1 MRLVAVRVVT
11 DSTADLP
18 LELAQRW
25 GIVVVPLNLHFG
37 QQVYRDG
44 VDLSADAFYQKLV
57 ASPSLPTTSQPSIGA
72 FLETY
77 HLLVEQGDQVVS
89 VHISS
94 KLSGTY
100 NSALRARQ
108 ELPASA
114 QLETVDSQQGSMGLG
129 LIVLQAARAAA
140 QGGSLEQVVRVAKEA
155 IGRVHFFGL
164 VDTLEYLQKGGRIG
178 KAQAFLGALLRVK
191 PLITC
196 REGEVHPLE
205 RAHSRARGVQR
216 LEELVRELAPV
227 QDLGVIHSTTPDEAH
242 ALAGRLRSLT
252 AGDVVVSQVGPVV
265 GTYLGPGVLGV
276 AVCRAR

>member
-1 MRLVAVRVVT
+1 VRLVAVRVVT